1 MPWQQSNFALATSD
15 KLGLASSLGALSLA
29 PAAPALAQWGQQWS
43 QTPPWPH
50 ASGQPCA
57 HAFGQAYSAWPAS
70 TGAPAVDML
79 VLPNSDA
86 CAVQST
92 DSKQDM
98 VKVSYT
104 TAQDLA
110 EALFPTSAAA
120 NGDMGAQL
128 ERHSAHI
135 EDLSEHRELV
145 HEALL
150 DHRDKVQ
157 ELHATV
163 KKVSDGMNLADM
175 GLLDHKKHIRE
186 LKSSNSSTL
195 QQLDGHAKRL
205 SKIESDIK
213 ILSAS
218 GKSMDMGLKAHTKA
232 FELQNNSL
240 HTLATKQDAASKAHG
255 KALELQNNSLHTL
268 ATKQDAVSKDVAS
281 LSQSLR
287 SANPAQQDKDRQKQI
302 RQLEKTM
309 LETQAQLASLTSQ
322 AAMTNVTVNGP
333 RVMRKA

>member
-1 MPWQQSNFALATSD
+1 M
-15 KLGLASSLGALSLA
+15 K
-29 PAAPALAQWGQQWS
+29 
-43 QTPPWPH
+43 
-50 ASGQPCA
+50 
-57 HAFGQAYSAWPAS
+57 
-70 TGAPAVDML
+70 
-79 VLPNSDA
+79 
-86 CAVQST
+86 
-92 DSKQDM
+92 
-98 VKVSYT
+98 
-104 TAQDLA
+104 
-110 EALFPTSAAA
+110 
-120 NGDMGAQL
+120 MG
-128 ERHSAHI
+128 
-135 EDLSEHRELV
+135 
-145 HEALL
+145 
-150 DHRDKVQ
+150 HRDKVQ

-163 KKVSDGMNLADM
+163 KKVSDGMNLADR

-218 GKSMDMGLKAHTKA
+218 GKSMDMGLKAHAKA
-232 FELQNNSL
+232 F
-240 HTLATKQDAASKAHG
+240 
-255 KALELQNNSLHTL
+255 ELQNNSLHTL